1 MCAIKDEIK
10 PPALEDIN
18 AVINGETPLIV
29 AARLNRLEVLT
40 LLLKAPDIQV
50 DLMDAKGWFDSLS
63 TLWGNCLF
71 LYSGVDNNL
80 MCPLHLFDVFNISI
94 YVCMY
99 VLCTRPTA
107 RRL

>member
-1 MCAIKDEIK
+1 MCAIKDESK

-50 DLMDAKGWFDSLS
+50 DLMDAKGWFDSPS

-71 LYSGVDNNL
+71 FFTV
-80 MCPLHLFDVFNISI
+80 VSI
-94 YVCMY
+94 II
-99 VLCTRPTA
+99 LCALCIYLTFLT
-107 RRL
+107 

>member
-1 MCAIKDEIK
+1 MCAIKDESK

-29 AARLNRLEVLT
+29 AARLNRLEVMT

-63 TLWGNCLF
+63 TLWGNCF
-71 LYSGVDNNL
+71 FYSGVDSNL
-80 MCPLHLFDVFNISI
+80 MCPLHLFDVLNISI